1 MASKKQ
7 INNGPTRQNNGD
19 TGSVWKIDGEDV
31 CCLGSFHKTLPHNEY
46 GEVRVDA
53 FAKLVS
59 ATRDKT
65 GNGFPMVPPG
75 EAPPCFQLSACACA
89 NANGPLLPEPGRTA
103 KLTNPRAGLAS
114 DPLTPE
120 PVKYRMPP
128 AATTGWQPGCAPP
141 AAA

>member
-75 EAPPCFQLSACACA
+75 EAPPVSNF
-89 NANGPLLPEPGRTA
+89 
-103 KLTNPRAGLAS
+103 
-114 DPLTPE
+114 
-120 PVKYRMPP
+120 PP
-128 AATTGWQPGCAPP
+128 APAPTPMDICFRSPGGPRN
-141 AAA
+141 